1 MNYEI
6 GKLKVGDKI
15 TPVLVPVNS
24 HVKDPKDPC
33 PVLEVSSFA
42 EKKVEI
48 ITANHMSWFE
58 DHPEEMIR

>member
-6 GKLKVGDKI
+6 GRLKVGDKRM
-15 TPVLVPVNS
+15 PVLVPVNKDL
-24 HVKDPKDPC
+24 KDPG

-42 EKKVEI
+42 EKKAEI